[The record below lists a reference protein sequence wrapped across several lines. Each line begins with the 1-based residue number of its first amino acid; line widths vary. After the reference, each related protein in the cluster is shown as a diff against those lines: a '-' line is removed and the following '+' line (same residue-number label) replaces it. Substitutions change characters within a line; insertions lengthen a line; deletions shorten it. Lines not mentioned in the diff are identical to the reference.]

1 MARTSFPFFLCLFL
15 LAEVLRLGY
24 IRSNHRRLWSARRTA
39 NDTFFL
45 FFRNLDVTGTSALGA
60 SCAES
65 SAFVKHIRKDKT
77 VLHNQKNK
85 PLGLNDA
92 HKVNSKMG
100 SRTINASSTTSDD
113 KKLKDT
119 PCTRAIFFAG
129 LAGLAGWTTRLV
141 GSGTGKGKG
150 KGEEQDF
157 DGANA

>member
-1 MARTSFPFFLCLFL
+1 MSFPFFLCLFL

-119 PCTRAIFFAG
+119 PCTRASICLFPTAHFLG
-129 LAGLAGWTTRLV
+129 WVGRVGWVDDTAGWI
-141 GSGTGKGKG
+141 GYG
-150 KGEEQDF
+150 
-157 DGANA
+157 